1 MPPQSQSPVTDRKQ
15 SEYSRQD
22 LDDSPNGKRKSSASA
37 YDANDGDD
45 GKKKRRKV
53 NHACVYC
60 RRSHMTC
67 DLERPCARCVKRD
80 IGHLCHDEPRDPP
93 KRSKSE
99 AGVADLAPAPD
110 SADGI
115 AKQDMVGMNGSV
127 SYPQVS
133 AGDMSMGSIDGSG
146 SGGPQL
152 AQPTPISPTQL
163 QRAGPNATA
172 NNPSN
177 YLQNFDWNNSGVYNQ
192 FQDMHHLH
200 PNYMFNTSE
209 ATNEYNLLNDFLS
222 TSLIDDGALYNNED
236 AQTFLNDPLLATSSV
251 NALSS
256 NFQQPPQQSSGANA
270 TQQSQPQQHSLP
282 PPGPP
287 PSQAKAG
294 EEISRPNSAFP
305 TSEQSRNKFY
315 MTAADPAGLSS
326 AEDRLHKLLKAKYD
340 AGMLKPFNYVKGYA
354 RLNSYMSKHM
364 TRENQVRILKQ
375 LDRFRPKFREAMKNL
390 TDMQLVLVE
399 MWFERQLMEYDRV
412 FASMAIPACC
422 WRRTGEIFRG
432 NREMAELIGVPWE
445 KLRDGKLAI
454 HEIIAEDS
462 LVSYWE
468 KFGAIAFD
476 QSQKAIL
483 TSCALKTPAW
493 DDNDGETST
502 GGTSS
507 GDRDKGRIGGQG
519 PGGGKQ
525 QQKKTGDT
533 VKCCFSFTIRRD
545 LHNM

>member
-1 MPPQSQSPVTDRKQ
+1 MPSQSPLDDRKA
-15 SEYSRQD
+15 SEAANENY
-22 LDDSPNGKRKSSASA
+22 DSSPLSKRKSSASA
-37 YDANDGDD
+37 YDANANDGEN

-93 KRSKSE
+93 KRTKSE
-99 AGVADLAPAPD
+99 VGVADIAPAPD
-110 SADGI
+110 GNDGI
-115 AKQDMVGMNGSV
+115 AKQDMGAVNGSMP
-127 SYPQVS
+127 YPQ
-133 AGDMSMGSIDGSG
+133 AMSGVDAIV
-146 SGGPQL
+146 
-152 AQPTPISPTQL
+152 QPTPVSPTF
-163 QRAGPNATA
+163 QRPMPNPTA
-172 NNPSN
+172 NNANSF
-177 YLQNFDWNNSGVYNQ
+177 LQNFDWNNSGIHNQ

-209 ATNEYNLLNDFLS
+209 VTNEYNLLNDFLS
-222 TSLIDDGALYNNED
+222 TSLLDDGALYNPDD
-236 AQTFLNDPLLATSSV
+236 AQALFNDPLLATSSM
-251 NALSS
+251 NALQQLP
-256 NFQQPPQQSSGANA
+256 QQPNANTLQQ
-270 TQQSQPQQHSLP
+270 QPNLP
-282 PPGPP
+282 VPLTTAQN
-287 PSQAKAG
+287 QAKAG

-305 TSEQSRNKFY
+305 NITTEQSRNKFY

-326 AEDRLHKLLKAKYD
+326 AEDRLHKLLKAKYE

-354 RLNSYMSKHM
+354 RLNSYMSK
-364 TRENQVRILKQ
+364 RLSRDSVIRILRQ
-375 LDRFRPKFREAMKNL
+375 LDKFRPKFRDAMKNL
-390 TDMQLVLVE
+390 TDMQLVMVE

-454 HEIIAEDS
+454 HEVMEQDS

-483 TSCALKTPAW
+483 TSCALKTNVWEILSAE
-493 DDNDGETST
+493 GEVQTSGTISRSGGPT
-502 GGTSS
+502 GAGAANV
-507 GDRDKGRIGGQG
+507 GGEKGRGMPQVAAMAG
-519 PGGGKQ
+519 PAAKS
-525 QQKKTGDT
+525 KVPAET

-545 LHNM
+545 NHSM